1 MKNDKIRMKIIE
13 ISLMIFLLFALI
25 YSRQINRQTVAV
37 VLLVFM
43 VITQKLVKTYK
54 VEKQN
59 SKQVIILLTLFG
71 AGYVAIVYILGIFT
85 GFYVSI
91 VKFSIWSITNYIIP
105 YIVIIVSSEI
115 IRKRMILKDDNK
127 ITNIIILIEMILI
140 DVVLNINSYNLEIS
154 KDTFSLI
161 TFVIISSI
169 ANNLLYN
176 YIIKNYRS
184 AKAIIIYRIITIIYS
199 YIIPITPDLYIFL
212 ESILKMI
219 APYVIYIIL
228 ESIYGSRPK
237 IETQEQ
243 KTKNLILYIIL
254 GMITLGIIML
264 VSCKFKYGALV
275 IGSGSMTG
283 TIDKGDIIIYERYD
297 EKDIET
303 GEIIVFEDEETK
315 IIHRVIDQK
324 TFGKSTRY
332 YTRGDANEQ
341 EDFGYR
347 EKEDIVGRVKVR
359 IRYLGYLTLWV
370 NNAINI
376 GK

>member
-59 SKQVIILLTLFG
+59 SKQVILLLTLFG

-184 AKAIIIYRIITIIYS
+184 ARAIIIYRIITIIYS

-347 EKEDIVGRVKVR
+347 EKEDIVGRVKFR